1 MIVIMIVTM
10 MMVMIM
16 ITIMMNSPGTLPR
29 QELRGSIGWSMSA
42 KSFANLLLRRP
53 ATALSKYDHDD
64 RDFYLAMADD
74 DDGDDQ
80 GQDDEGGEDADG
92 DHRARVH
99 LPILLPVQ
107 RPPSFYVPDHEDFY
121 LIILIIL
128 SLELLNSWPF

>member
-1 MIVIMIVTM
+1 MIVTM

-16 ITIMMNSPGTLPR
+16 ITIMMNSPGTPPR

-42 KSFANLLLRRP
+42 KSFVNLLLRQP
-53 ATALSKYDHDD
+53 AKTLSKDYHDD
-64 RDFYLAMADD
+64 QDLYLAMADD

-99 LPILLPVQ
+99 LPVLLPVK
-107 RPPSFYVPDHEDFY
+107 RSAAFHVPEHLPCLY
-121 LIILIIL
+121 
-128 SLELLNSWPF
+128 SLCINHVIMEQ